1 MNSPSGQSRG
11 GTPIGER
18 ALQSARRTQVRW
30 IRTRVDRRSA
40 FLFFFLT
47 FVAQSTDREGTG
59 DHRRHSLA
67 KIGAESEKI
76 LPLDDDSG
84 AGCIARTR
92 LLALNSSL
100 PGLTR
105 QSMRRCRT
113 HYRSLVVSEIQ
124 HGPPGQARW

>member
-47 FVAQSTDREGTG
+47 FVAQSTDREATG
-59 DHRRHSLA
+59 NHRRHSLA

-76 LPLDDDSG
+76 SRRDDDSG
-84 AGCIARTR
+84 ANRIART
-92 LLALNSSL
+92 
-100 PGLTR
+100 GK
-105 QSMRRCRT
+105 
-113 HYRSLVVSEIQ
+113 LVIASAFPPSR
-124 HGPPGQARW
+124 GPQGAPAS